1 MSVTFSERTLRVG
14 DTTIAFKEAGTG
26 PAVVQIHGAGGAR
39 VTPAHALLAE
49 RYRVIVPELPGFG
62 TTPDVADVRTA
73 RDLARVMLTFV
84 AAVAPDRPSLIGTSF
99 GGKVALWMTIDAP
112 DRIATLIL
120 ESSAAIRPADHDL
133 SKIPPS
139 EMPARVFA
147 HPERVTLPP
156 DDPAVRAR
164 NGAAVGRLIGPNR
177 DADFERHLSGVHVP
191 TLVLFGDRDGLIP
204 TEMGRIYREKMPS
217 AQFVIVY
224 DAAHQ
229 IQIDRPE
236 AFAEIVGDFLERQ
249 ETFIINRSSSLVLT

>member
-1 MSVTFSERTLRVG
+1 MGATFVERSVRVG
-14 DTTIAFKEAGTG
+14 DLTIGYREGGAG

-39 VTPAHALLAE
+39 VTPAHELLAE
-49 RYRVIVPELPGFG
+49 HYRIIVPELPGFG
-62 TTPDVADVRTA
+62 TTADAADIRNT
-73 RDLARVMLTFV
+73 RDLARVMLGFV

-133 SKIPPS
+133 SKIPPA
-139 EMPARVFA
+139 EMPGRVFA
-147 HPERVTLPP
+147 HPERLTLPP

-164 NGAAVGRLIGPNR
+164 NGAAVARLIGANR
-177 DADFERHLSGVHVP
+177 DLELEGHLDQVNVP

-204 TEMGRIYREKMPS
+204 TEMGRIYRERMPS
-217 AQFVIVY
+217 AHYVIVY

-229 IQIDRPE
+229 IQIDRPQ
-236 AFAEIVGDFLERQ
+236 AFSEIVADFLERQ
-249 ETFIINRSSSLVLT
+249 EIFIINRSSSLIFN